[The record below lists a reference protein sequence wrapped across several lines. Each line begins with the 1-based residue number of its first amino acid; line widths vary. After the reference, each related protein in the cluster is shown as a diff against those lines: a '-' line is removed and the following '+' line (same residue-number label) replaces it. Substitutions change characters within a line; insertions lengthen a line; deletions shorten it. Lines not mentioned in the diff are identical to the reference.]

1 MPSKRTLSGITESR
15 STLARANASAPQ
27 QLSLGIQLQDDAT
40 FANYWVSS
48 SNLIVNKALQQF
60 CLGRG
65 DLSLLIWGASGC
77 GLTHLVQACSH
88 HSQLPVAYLPL
99 RDALDLNPAEVCAN
113 LESSPL
119 VCVDDI
125 ELLAGNAEWELA
137 FFHLY
142 NRLRDNGHRLL
153 MASHSNPAA
162 ISFNLPDLASRVLGS
177 VIYRVALLSDE
188 EKAKALQMRAKARG
202 MLMSKDVANY
212 ILKRAPRR
220 MKDLFGILDQLD
232 AASLQMQKKLSV
244 RFVKQVL
251 ETP

>member
-1 MPSKRTLSGITESR
+1 MPSKRQVFDTDAAD
-15 STLARANASAPQ
+15 ARTRAAKQPAPQ
-27 QLSLGIQLQDDAT
+27 QLSLGIALQDDAT
-40 FANYWVSS
+40 FANYWVSPE
-48 SNLIVNKALQQF
+48 NHIVNQALQQF

-65 DLSLLIWGASGC
+65 DLSVLIWGARGC

-88 HSQLPVAYLPL
+88 HSRLPIAYLPL
-99 RDALDLNPAEVCAN
+99 RDALDLNPADVCAN

-125 ELLAGNAEWELA
+125 ELLAGQVEWELA

-162 ISFNLPDLASRVLGS
+162 MPFNLPDLASRVLGS
-177 VIYRVALLSDE
+177 VIYRVALLNDE

-251 ETP
+251 ESQ

>member
-1 MPSKRTLSGITESR
+1 MRSKSGKSQP
-15 STLARANASAPQ
+15 PQ
-27 QLSLGIQLQDDAT
+27 QLSLSIQLQDDAT

-48 SNLIVNKALQQF
+48 ENHLVNQVLQQF
-60 CLGRG
+60 CVGRG
-65 DLSLLIWGASGC
+65 DLSLVVWGRSGC

-88 HSQLPVAYLPL
+88 HSQLPIAYLPL

-125 ELLAGNAEWELA
+125 ELIAGNKEWELA

-142 NRLRDNGHRLL
+142 NRLKDNGHRLL
-153 MASHSNPAA
+153 MASHANPASIA
-162 ISFNLPDLASRVLGS
+162 FGLPDLASRVLGS
-177 VIYRVALLSDE
+177 VIYRVAGLSDE
-188 EKAKALQMRAKARG
+188 DKAKALQMRAKARG
-202 MLMSKDVANY
+202 MQMNKDVANY

-232 AASLQMQKKLSV
+232 SASLQMQKKLSI
-244 RFVKQVL
+244 RFVKDVL
-251 ETP
+251 ER